1 MVAWQPVGIAMGV
14 YDVCHRY
21 ALLFFVVNLSMIDFL
36 LLPFF
41 LLQQIC
47 FITFFCSRYLFHALH
62 WYPAVLGH
70 LDLMDPNSVS
80 VAWICVI
87 HSG

>member
-1 MVAWQPVGIAMGV
+1 
-14 YDVCHRY
+14 
-21 ALLFFVVNLSMIDFL
+21 
-36 LLPFF
+36 
-41 LLQQIC
+41 
-47 FITFFCSRYLFHALH
+47 LFHALH

-80 VAWICVI
+80 VAWLCVI

>member
-21 ALLFFVVNLSMIDFL
+21 ALLFFVVNLSTIHFVIAISPFTTDL
-36 LLPFF
+36 LHF
-41 LLQQIC
+41 
-47 FITFFCSRYLFHALH
+47 FFCSRYLFHALH

-80 VAWICVI
+80 VAWVCVI